1 MKKIY
6 IEIKGH
12 NFELVKAKNFE
23 GVIRRYN
30 MSDIS
35 NIYQAYKN
43 PSYDKIYAYDYLKE
57 LSKDMNGYRF
67 YIIGYNCSMFSVGW
81 CVEID
86 NKEYFIY
93 VTKDNNRI
101 MEI

>member
-1 MKKIY
+1 MKKFIK
-6 IEIKGH
+6 IKGH
-12 NFELVKAKNFE
+12 NFEVVKARNFWD
-23 GVIRRYN
+23 IMKRY
-30 MSDIS
+30 SKS
-35 NIYQAYKN
+35 NIDNIYKAYKS
-43 PSYDKIYAYDYLKE
+43 PSYDKIYAYDYLRE
-57 LSKDMNGYRF
+57 LSRDMNGYGF

>member
-1 MKKIY
+1 MKKFIK
-6 IEIKGH
+6 IKGH
-12 NFELVKAKNFE
+12 NFELVKAKNF
-23 GVIRRYN
+23 GDVIRRYH
-30 MSDIS
+30 MSYIS

-57 LSKDMNGYRF
+57 LSKDMDGYNF
-67 YIIGYNCSMFSVGW
+67 YIIGYNCNMFSVGW

-86 NKEYFIY
+86 DKEYFIY
-93 VTKDNNRI
+93 VTKDYNRI